1 MRAFV
6 YYACINL
13 IKYSN
18 SFRLTL
24 FSLQH
29 CSAREHERERERDR
43 AGADSGKYARNKQ
56 QQQQQQ
62 QGEYYQA
69 HNDVENELTL
79 NQASE
84 GAGYAAVVQPL
95 PDSDA
100 VRVINNG
107 AGEDN
112 SAMLSS
118 SSASSTS
125 SEQQPDIIPY
135 PLSVGETSWKA
146 EKQRRQQEEQQQ
158 REERE
163 REEEMHWGRT

>member
-18 SFRLTL
+18 SFRLAL
-24 FSLQH
+24 SLLSFQH
-29 CSAREHERERERDR
+29 CSARERERKRDR
-43 AGADSGKYARNKQ
+43 AATDSGKYARNKQ
-56 QQQQQQ
+56 QQ
-62 QGEYYQA
+62 GAYFEA

-79 NQASE
+79 SQASE
-84 GAGYAAVVQPL
+84 GAGYAAVVQPA

-100 VRVINNG
+100 VRVINSG

-112 SAMLSS
+112 SA
-118 SSASSTS
+118 

-135 PLSVGETSWKA
+135 PLGVGETSWQA
-146 EKQRRQQEEQQQ
+146 EKQRRQQRE

-163 REEEMHWGRT
+163 RERAEEMRWART

>member
-18 SFRLTL
+18 SFRLAL
-24 FSLQH
+24 SLLSFQH
-29 CSAREHERERERDR
+29 CSARERERKRDR
-43 AGADSGKYARNKQ
+43 AAADSGKYARNKQ
-56 QQQQQQ
+56 QQ
-62 QGEYYQA
+62 GAYFEA

-79 NQASE
+79 SQASE
-84 GAGYAAVVQPL
+84 GAGYAAVVQPA

-100 VRVINNG
+100 VRVINSG

-112 SAMLSS
+112 SA
-118 SSASSTS
+118 

-135 PLSVGETSWKA
+135 PLGVGETSWQA
-146 EKQRRQQEEQQQ
+146 EKQRRQQRE

-163 REEEMHWGRT
+163 RAEEMRWART